1 MSRQTLKD
9 AHYKVIGYIDTDI
22 SGKQIG
28 KDAHFHTVGY
38 YDPRSDRTTDAH
50 FRVVAHGNTLA
61 SLIHSAC

>member
-9 AHYKVIGYIDTDI
+9 VHFKVIGYIDTDN
-22 SGKQIG
+22 SGKQTG

-38 YDPRSDRTTDAH
+38 YDPRNDRTTDAH
-50 FRVVAHGNTLA
+50 FRVVGHGNILA